1 VRNSFSTRR
10 LLVAGV
16 LASSLAGVTTAEA
29 APTTYVHP
37 SAPSCG
43 GFSPCFANLHA
54 AIQNVDNNGTVIV
67 LASLADNI
75 FQTFSKTGITV
86 RGNTP
91 SIAIN
96 GGVSVTGSVMTGW
109 TIRDLVFNNSIT
121 IQDVAVSLTL
131 QGLSATG
138 IRLGEFTLNTSAAIT
153 VSGVTLPGGPAA
165 EISILGGTGS
175 DIGGSITIS
184 NNVGVYVL
192 NVFSRTSGANP
203 APISANITVSG
214 NQLTTGTNV
223 VVDSDGSGGVGNVT
237 GNIQFLNNVMSPTAG
252 ALGIVVVGNATGTIT
267 GPVTFTGNSGKALV
281 VNTTGSTVGGGI
293 GSILANA
300 NNLEAIEIDAK
311 GPLSG
316 PVLITG
322 NTIVDKGSGAPEPP
336 KVQADG
342 HPVSGDV
349 TIDNTTGGVAL
360 LSTTSVAP
368 GGYSGLIRIRG
379 NACRR
384 IVVDS
389 QGGAIT
395 KLVTITNNSLAPAAS
410 PDSSLTIRTL
420 AGGTIAGG
428 EISGN
433 TLDQIQFDLAGG
445 LAGSLSVNSN
455 TVREQAAFINSGGV
469 GAGTSTL
476 QGNNFTGLSYFQGIT
491 SVLRYNRVFN
501 SASFVPG
508 AAVDAR
514 YNWWGCNGGPGTP
527 GCTAGTG
534 GVSVYPWMIF
544 NSETRCASASSAT
557 QLLALTQAV
566 DGTLPAG
573 SVTPGFATVTT
584 TQGSVSSSPVSIVGT
599 GSAVVT
605 LPLGA
610 TPNISAQ
617 LDSVSVTWPATCN
630 PDQTTVAL
638 YDPAGSRFYLR
649 NRNASAFA
657 DRTLSFG
664 VAGMTPLM
672 GDWNGDGVETVGAYS
687 PASGTFFLRNSQTS
701 GVAEIAFSFGPG
713 GAGWVPVVGDWN
725 GDGTDS
731 VGLYNPAGGAFYLR
745 NSNTTGFAD
754 VACGFGPGGAGW
766 LPIVGDWNGD
776 GVDTVGLYVPS
787 SSAFFLR
794 NSNTTGNADL
804 AFGFGPGGAGWL
816 PIAGDWNGDAV
827 DTVGLYA
834 PVTGAFYLR
843 NANNSGFAD
852 VAFGFGPGGAGWRP
866 LTGDFD
872 GPF

>member
-1 VRNSFSTRR
+1 MRNSLSRGC

-16 LASSLAGVTTAEA
+16 LASSVAGVTTAEA
-29 APTTYVHP
+29 VPTTYVHP

-43 GFSPCFANLHA
+43 GFSPCYANLHA

-121 IQDVAVSLTL
+121 VQDVAVSLTL

-138 IRLGEFTLNTSAAIT
+138 IRLGEFTLDTSAAIN

-175 DIGGSITIS
+175 GIGGSITIS

-214 NQLTTGTNV
+214 NQLATGTNIV
-223 VVDSDGSGGVGNVT
+223 VNSDGTGGVGNVT

-281 VNTTGSTVGGGI
+281 VNTTESAGGGI

-336 KVQADG
+336 KIQADG

-368 GGYSGLIRIRG
+368 GGYTGLIRIRG

-395 KLVTITNNSLAPAAS
+395 KPFTITNNSLAPAAS

-433 TLDQIQFDLAGG
+433 ALDQIQFDLASG
-445 LAGSLSVNSN
+445 LAGSLSVSSN
-455 TVREQAAFINSGGV
+455 TVREQASFINSGVV
-469 GAGTSTL
+469 GAGTSIL

-514 YNWWGCNGGPGTP
+514 YNWWGCNTGPGTP
-527 GCTAGTG
+527 GCTSGTG
-534 GVSVYPWMIF
+534 GVSVYPWMVF
-544 NSETRCASASSAT
+544 NSETRCTSATSAT
-557 QLLALTQAV
+557 QLLSLTQAV
-566 DGTLPAG
+566 DGSAPG
-573 SVTPGFATVTT
+573 GVTPGFATVIT
-584 TQGSVSSSPVSIVGT
+584 TQGSVNASPVSIVGT
-599 GSAVVT
+599 GSTVVT
-605 LPLGA
+605 LPPGA
-610 TPNISAQ
+610 TPNITAQ
-617 LDSVSVTWPATCN
+617 LDSAPISWPATCD
-630 PDQTTVAL
+630 PDQATVAL
-638 YDPAGSRFYLR
+638 YDPGSSRFYLR
-649 NRNASAFA
+649 NRNLSGFA

-672 GDWNGDGVETVGAYS
+672 GDWNGDGVETAGAYD

-701 GVAEIAFSFGPG
+701 GSGEVAFGFGPG

-725 GDGTDS
+725 GDGIDS
-731 VGLYNPAGGAFYLR
+731 VGLYDPAGGAFYLR
-745 NSNTTGFAD
+745 NSNSAGFANLTF
-754 VACGFGPGGAGW
+754 GFGPGGAGW
-766 LPIVGDWNGD
+766 RPIVGDWNGD
-776 GVDTVGLYVPS
+776 GFDTVGLYVPS
-787 SSAFFLR
+787 TSAFYLR

-804 AFGFGPGGAGWL
+804 ALAFGPGGAGWL
-816 PIAGDWNGDAV
+816 PIAGDWNGDGV

-834 PVTGAFYLR
+834 PATGAFYLR
-843 NANNSGFAD
+843 NANSSGFAD

-866 LTGDFD
+866 ITGDFD